1 MINMLNKINM
11 LREKLENQILD
22 NEPYDK
28 VLDTSREIDKLLVDY
43 YNLEKEGLGELVLI
57 K

>member
-1 MINMLNKINM
+1 MLDKINM
-11 LREKLENQILD
+11 LREKLENQILN

-28 VLDTSREIDKLLVDY
+28 VLATSREIDALLVDY
-43 YNLEKEGLGELVLI
+43 YHAENMAKQDTLILI

>member
-1 MINMLNKINM
+1 MLDKINM

-28 VLDTSREIDKLLVDY
+28 VLATSREIDALLVDY
-43 YNLEKEGLGELVLI
+43 YNAETASKVDTLILI

>member
-1 MINMLNKINM
+1 MLEKINM
-11 LREKLENQILD
+11 LREKLESQILN

-28 VLDTSREIDKLLVDY
+28 VLATSREIDSLLVAY
-43 YNLEKEGLGELVLI
+43 YNHENTVLDKLFLI

>member
-1 MINMLNKINM
+1 MLEEINM
-11 LREKLENQILD
+11 LREKLENQMLN

-43 YNLEKEGLGELVLI
+43 YNLEKECLGESVLI

>member
-1 MINMLNKINM
+1 MLDKINM

-28 VLDTSREIDKLLVDY
+28 VLATSREIDALLVEY
-43 YNLEKEGLGELVLI
+43 YNSSNFTNKCELILI

>member
-1 MINMLNKINM
+1 MLEKINM
-11 LREKLENQILD
+11 LREKLENQILN

-28 VLDTSREIDKLLVDY
+28 VLTTSREIDTLLVDY
-43 YNLEKEGLGELVLI
+43 YNHESVVLGELFLI

>member
-1 MINMLNKINM
+1 MLDKINM

-28 VLDTSREIDKLLVDY
+28 VLATSREIDSLLVDY
-43 YNLEKEGLGELVLI
+43 YNHEETILEKLFLI

>member
-1 MINMLNKINM
+1 MLEEINM
-11 LREKLENQILD
+11 LREKLENQITD

-28 VLDTSREIDKLLVDY
+28 VLATSREIDKLLVDY
-43 YNLEKEGLGELVLI
+43 YNLEMEGLGELILI